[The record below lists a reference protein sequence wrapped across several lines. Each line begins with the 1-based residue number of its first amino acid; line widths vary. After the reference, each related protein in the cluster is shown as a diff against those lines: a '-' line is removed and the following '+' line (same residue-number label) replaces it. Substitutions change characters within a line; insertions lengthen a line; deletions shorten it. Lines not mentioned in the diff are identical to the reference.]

1 MALTIEIDHAKTRA
15 KAAAAAAQPVVPQA
29 VKGRIRRIKWG
40 VLLLTLSIYYV
51 TPFIR
56 WDRGPHARARR
67 SCSISQTDGSTRS
80 SSSSGRKISTWSPGF
95 WCSPRPS

>member
-15 KAAAAAAQPVVPQA
+15 KAAAAAGLPVVPQA

-40 VLLLTLSIYYV
+40 ILLLALSIYYA

-56 WDRGPHARARR
+56 
-67 SCSISQTDGSTRS
+67 
-80 SSSSGRKISTWSPGF
+80 
-95 WCSPRPS
+95 